1 MRCMPYCGL
10 TGAQVRGGC
19 GTGIIVDGRVSSV
32 QVECQRPARQ
42 EEECRGLSDLDE
54 DAIYASDDSDCSIH
68 AMVPLD
74 IMIRLEWL
82 IENASGPQRR
92 RSLRV
97 VRMNGAVEVRDHS
110 SFPGHGSGTVHH
122 LKEHVGPKT
131 MFIHM
136 EDCEAVIV
144 PGDLDTKDCF
154 HRWMCQRV
162 GGEQNCIITLLLL
175 SSVEQQ
181 IAPRNRAR
189 LELGSSIPCSGAQK
203 R

>member
-1 MRCMPYCGL
+1 
-10 TGAQVRGGC
+10 
-19 GTGIIVDGRVSSV
+19 
-32 QVECQRPARQ
+32 
-42 EEECRGLSDLDE
+42 
-54 DAIYASDDSDCSIH
+54 
-68 AMVPLD
+68 
-74 IMIRLEWL
+74 
-82 IENASGPQRR
+82 
-92 RSLRV
+92 
-97 VRMNGAVEVRDHS
+97 MNGAVEVRDHS

-136 EDCEAVIV
+136 KDCEAVIV

-175 SSVEQQ
+175 SSVELQ
-181 IAPRNRAR
+181 IGPRTERGWSLAPRYRA
-189 LELGSSIPCSGAQK
+189 LGLKKG